1 MKDLYSDIGV
11 VAAVVPATLTATNT
25 SAAIDL
31 QGFDSATVIIQ
42 TGAIGGSGNFTP
54 SLVECAT
61 SGGSYTAVAT
71 TDLIGSFTDPLAA
84 SSVYKIGYRGNK
96 RYIKTVLTLNSGT
109 NIVAG
114 VVVVKSHAANAPV
127 A

>member
-1 MKDLYSDIGV
+1 MKDIYSELGI

-31 QGFDSATVIIQ
+31 QGFDGAMVIIQ

-54 SLVECAT
+54 KLTECAT
-61 SGGSYTAVAT
+61 SGGTYTDVAAA
-71 TDLIGSFTDPLAA
+71 DLNGSFTDPLAA

-109 NIVAG
+109 SIVAG
-114 VVVVKSHAANAPV
+114 VVVVKGAPAIAPV